1 MSLAFLDQITGDH
14 ALGQQSIAGNFL
26 VLNIDGI
33 EEWNGGFDFVGS
45 FEALVLLGQEAYFFW
60 V

>member
-1 MSLAFLDQITGDH
+1 VGDR
-14 ALGQQSIAGNFL
+14 ALGQQGIAGNFL
-26 VLNIDGI
+26 ALNIDGI

-45 FEALVLLGQEAYFFW
+45 FEALVFLGQEAYFFW